1 MATEQQLKQALIQ
14 AHNNGDTQAA
24 ELFASKIKQ
33 LRSANQGGNGVQTS
47 PSQPVVDTPQITEQR
62 STEFDPINTDRAIG
76 GLEGAASMIS
86 GMVAEPVAGLS
97 GLVAAANPFAE
108 EGAGGRTVEQVR
120 NMLTYQPRTQSGK
133 SEIAGISEV
142 IQPVGEALQKVR
154 DTVGDDALSVTG
166 SPVVA
171 AAFSALPDATLAMLG
186 LNKAGKVKNAK
197 ITREQLSKSIAA
209 GDVNAGNIAKALDA
223 DGRLVQNQ
231 NLKKAIDLMGNDE
244 AAYSTAINFEKMNPA
259 TKKQVNKFLDV
270 IEDNYK
276 SGDPAKIMENRP
288 ANVVGESLALR
299 VNKLNEIRKEAS
311 KKIGDIVRGD
321 AGSKSIKVQDARDN
335 FINAL
340 RESDVDFTPDEA
352 GKLSA
357 DSSRSLTN
365 VSEVIG
371 DRKINNILNKLESG
385 TISAKE
391 AHKMKRT
398 LREMVDFD
406 PRSPGAAKVSDEI
419 QSAVKDLASSLNDK
433 IGQSIPSYKNANLK
447 ISESMSALKEAD
459 RLLGNRL
466 MIGDDLADSKLGAM
480 AKRIGTNLA
489 SRDDVTAFLN
499 TLDDALAKRG
509 IRPKDDIT
517 RQVAALADLEKIF
530 KVESS
535 QAPFGF
541 KARVEQGVADAA
553 TGQGVVTQGINLAL
567 DKFRDMNKL
576 EFNDKMKALRQLAKT
591 NEK

>member
-33 LRSANQGGNGVQTS
+33 LRNTNQGGNGVQTS
-47 PSQPVVDTPQITEQR
+47 PSQPVVDTPQPIEQR
-62 STEFDPINTDRAIG
+62 STEFDPINTDRVAG

-86 GMVAEPVAGLS
+86 GMVAEPIAGLS
-97 GLVAAANPFAE
+97 GLVAAVNPFAE
-108 EGAGGRTVEQVR
+108 EGAGARTVEEVR
-120 NMLTYQPRTQSGK
+120 DMLTYQPRTKSGK
-133 SEIAGISEV
+133 GEIAGISEV
-142 IQPVGEALQKVR
+142 MQPVGEALQKVR
-154 DTVGDDALSVTG
+154 DTVGDDALNVTG
-166 SPVVA
+166 SPAVA

-223 DGRLVQNQ
+223 DGRLVQNP

-311 KKIGDIVRGD
+311 KKIGEIISGD
-321 AGSKSIKVQDARDN
+321 TGSKPIKVQDARDN

-340 RESDVDFTPDEA
+340 RESDVDFIPNEA

-406 PRSPGAAKVSDEI
+406 PRSPGAAKVSDDI

-466 MIGDDLADSKLGAM
+466 MIGDDLADSKLGSM